1 MRLLC
6 QTGTEVNTNREG
18 KIGFKKKNF
27 LAQTHLDT
35 ENRQTMQSIKV
46 LQPSDFIR
54 AKEQTLH
61 SSKRIQILNNLKFT

>member
-6 QTGTEVNTNREG
+6 QTGTDVNTNREG
-18 KIGFKKKNF
+18 KIGLKKTTFQAK
-27 LAQTHLDT
+27 THLDT

-54 AKEQTLH
+54 AKEQTLQ